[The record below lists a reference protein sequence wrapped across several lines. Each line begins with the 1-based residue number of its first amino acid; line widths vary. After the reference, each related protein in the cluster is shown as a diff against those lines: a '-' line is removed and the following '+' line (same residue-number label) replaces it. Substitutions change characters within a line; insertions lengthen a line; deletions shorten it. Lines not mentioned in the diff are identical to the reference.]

1 MKVTQEYFK
10 FISTL
15 VIQSC
20 NDYYGNDMMLTS
32 PIIRSENMVK
42 KRRIVW
48 VLIKEAV
55 PTMSLI
61 DLANIFQKDHT
72 TVLYSLRKH
81 HDLIQVDKN
90 YRREFN
96 EVYTLFLSKHNFKN
110 TEEDRLNFLSNQIR
124 LLFEERRKIKLKL
137 KQSGKIL

>member
-32 PIIRSENMVK
+32 PIIRSEDMVK

-61 DLANIFQKDHT
+61 ELANIFQKDHT
-72 TVLYSLRKH
+72 TVIYSLRKH
-81 HDLIQVDKN
+81 HDLMQVDKN

-96 EVYTLFLSKHNFKN
+96 AVYTLFLSKHNFKN
-110 TEEDRLNFLSNQIR
+110 TEVDRLNFLSNQIR